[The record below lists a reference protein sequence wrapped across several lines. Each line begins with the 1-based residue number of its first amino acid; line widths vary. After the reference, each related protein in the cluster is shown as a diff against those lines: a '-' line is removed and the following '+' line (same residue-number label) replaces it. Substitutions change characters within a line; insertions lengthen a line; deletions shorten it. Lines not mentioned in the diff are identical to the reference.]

1 MKIIKDY
8 IYNLSYQIISIIL
21 PFLTIPY
28 VSRVLGA
35 EGVGISAYVNSII
48 TYFVLF
54 SNLGISVYGNRTIA
68 YTKGSLI
75 DRSRVFWEIML
86 IKIIMF
92 LLSLSLFF
100 LFMQFSS
107 YYNFL
112 KIQVFYIIASVLDIS
127 WLFLGLEQFKKL
139 AIRNILVKIMSF
151 ASIFIF
157 VKDRGDL
164 DIYLLI
170 LACSSLFGNIVFWI
184 DFKKYVLPLKIMSID
199 ITTHLHAILL
209 LSLPQLVSYAFM
221 GVNKLI
227 LPNFSSLLE
236 TGLFD
241 NADKT
246 VRLLL
251 TIVVAI
257 GAVVFPRMANFF
269 KTGEEKKLYSSLKLA
284 FDINSL
290 VTFPV
295 VFGFILISKPF
306 SEFFFGK
313 DFNGISTVLS
323 ILIFEL
329 IFMGWTSLIGNQFF
343 IAVKKEKILLISMII
358 SLSFLIVFSVFLV
371 PIYGAVGAAISSL
384 IGEFIILCV
393 QLYYL
398 NKKISVRFLFGD
410 VYKFIFSSLFMFL
423 ICLSVQ
429 NLFQSSLEKILYT
442 IPIAFSL
449 YFVCLWL
456 LNPKIKSVAI
466 NYFKILGR
474 DDER

>member
-170 LACSSLFGNIVFWI
+170 LACSSLFGNIV
-184 DFKKYVLPLKIMSID
+184 LKIMSID
-199 ITTHLHAILL
+199 LTTHLHAILL

-295 VFGFILISKPF
+295 VFGF
-306 SEFFFGK
+306 
-313 DFNGISTVLS
+313 
-323 ILIFEL
+323 
-329 IFMGWTSLIGNQFF
+329 
-343 IAVKKEKILLISMII
+343 
-358 SLSFLIVFSVFLV
+358 
-371 PIYGAVGAAISSL
+371 
-384 IGEFIILCV
+384 
-393 QLYYL
+393 
-398 NKKISVRFLFGD
+398 
-410 VYKFIFSSLFMFL
+410 
-423 ICLSVQ
+423 
-429 NLFQSSLEKILYT
+429 
-442 IPIAFSL
+442 
-449 YFVCLWL
+449 
-456 LNPKIKSVAI
+456 
-466 NYFKILGR
+466 
-474 DDER
+474 